1 MGDMVVLASKPDES
15 KYDLEGD
22 CEILIKAVDIVEDE
36 ERLKAVQE
44 HFALKKHR
52 LEELSKSEFLKKI
65 GFR

>member
-1 MGDMVVLASKPDES
+1 MGGAIVLAPQNDGS

-22 CEILIKAVDIVEDE
+22 CETITRAVEIVEDD

-44 HFALKKHR
+44 HFALKRHR

>member
-1 MGDMVVLASKPDES
+1 MSDTVILAPQTEES
-15 KYDLEGD
+15 KYDLKGD
-22 CEILIKAVDIVEDE
+22 CETIIRAVEIVEDE

-44 HFALKKHR
+44 HFALQKHR